1 MSRIWKLSP
10 SELTFLWDECPRC
23 FYLKVVHGFNRPWG
37 AFPKIFTRIDNLMK
51 DYFEGKSSKELT
63 DLLPEGVVRFAD
75 QWVTSSRISVPGHDG
90 TCFIRGKFDTVVE
103 FSDGSYGVVDF
114 KTTIPRAEHV
124 GFYSR
129 QLHAYA
135 YALENPAP
143 GSFTLSPISWLG
155 LLCVEPGLMDR
166 SHSGQLALIGN
177 VTWLEIPID
186 VGGFLAFVNRI
197 LDLLEQPD
205 LPDPGPNCEYC
216 QYRDAARR
224 TGF

>member
-1 MSRIWKLSP
+1 MSKNWKLSP

-23 FYLKVVHGFNRPWG
+23 FYLKVVRGFNRPWG

-51 DYFEGKSSKELT
+51 DYFAGKSSKELT
-63 DLLPEGVVRFAD
+63 ELLPEGVVRFAD
-75 QWVTSSRISVPGHDG
+75 QWVTSSTINVPGHHG
-90 TCFIRGKFDTVVE
+90 TCFIRGKFDSVVE

-114 KTTIPRAEHV
+114 KTTKPRTEHV

-143 GSFTLSPISWLG
+143 GSFALSPISRLG
-155 LLCVEPGLMDR
+155 LLCVEPVLMDK
-166 SHSGQLALIGN
+166 SHTGQVALLGT
-177 VTWLEIPID
+177 VTWLEVPKD
-186 VGGFLAFVNRI
+186 AGGFLTFVDRV

-205 LPDPGPNCEYC
+205 LPDRGPNCEYC
-216 QYRDAARR
+216 QYRDASRR